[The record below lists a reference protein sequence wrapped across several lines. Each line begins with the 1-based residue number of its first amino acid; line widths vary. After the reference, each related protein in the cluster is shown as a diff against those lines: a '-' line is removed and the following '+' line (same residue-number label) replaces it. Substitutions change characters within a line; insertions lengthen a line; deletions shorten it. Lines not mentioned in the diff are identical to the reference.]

1 MRFLFVLSALI
12 WTWLVSRS
20 IAFGPN
26 IHGICWHPHMHA
38 DTWYRLTPMPFK
50 ISGQIFTIIPIVLSL
65 IAIPPLYID
74 NNILHIT
81 TIAVLVSEQTFI
93 PIFVAH
99 VHKEHS
105 LTIWSVVNIVGSGV
119 QGYILS
125 QSVWVCC
132 IVIQI
137 IIHTWFLGIQIYIST
152 KQPIIRQ
159 LQYQQRTPRTV

>member
-26 IHGICWHPHMHA
+26 INGICWHPHMHA
-38 DTWYRLTPMPFK
+38 DTWYRLTPLPAK
-50 ISGQIFTIIPIVLSL
+50 IPHETFTIIPILLSL

-74 NNILHIT
+74 NNLLHIT
-81 TIAVLVSEQTFI
+81 TIIVLVSEQAFV

-99 VHKEHS
+99 VHKERS
-105 LTIWSVVNIVGSGV
+105 LAVWALINIMGSLF

-125 QSVWVCC
+125 QSVWVIC
-132 IVIQI
+132 ITIQI
-137 IIHTWFLGIQIYIST
+137 IIHGWFLGIQGYIIF
-152 KQPIIRQ
+152 KQPVIRQ
-159 LQYQQRTPRTV
+159 LPYQERAPRIV